1 MPDRRTNFIARLD
14 WLTIILFLVMVVFG
28 WMNIFASTYDPEN
41 AGSLFDFTQRYSKQ
55 FYYILTALFLAIVVL
70 TIDSKFWGFFS
81 YPIYVLMLLVIPLT
95 LLIGREVNGARA
107 WIFIGSFSLQ
117 PAEFVKF
124 AAALAL
130 AKFVSR
136 FNFQI
141 LKFRTLAIIGII
153 IGLPMVLIL
162 LQNDTGTALVF
173 VAFILVLFREGL
185 WWEVLAIGGLAVL
198 LFVLTLL
205 VPLPVLLPVISVIAL
220 LITWLYQQNLKFF
233 FTGGGILGGL
243 FALAWLIGRY
253 IGKEF
258 SLTYLFFIAS
268 VIAFLISLFIILRK
282 KHQPLLLI
290 LFTWIG
296 ALIFIFSVDF
306 VFHEILGDHQQSRI
320 NQILGLESD
329 LLGKGYNLNQSK
341 IAIGSGGFFGK
352 GFMQGTQTRYNFVPE
367 QSTDFIFCTIGEE
380 WGFIGSLIIVGLFS
394 GLIIRLIILAERQ
407 RSVFSRVYGYGVV
420 SILFFH
426 FAINIGMTI
435 GIVPV
440 IGIPLPFFS
449 SGGSSLWGFTVLLF
463 ILLRLDTDRYE
474 VVS

>member
-1 MPDRRTNFIARLD
+1 M
-14 WLTIILFLVMVVFG
+14 
-28 WMNIFASTYDPEN
+28 
-41 AGSLFDFTQRYSKQ
+41 
-55 FYYILTALFLAIVVL
+55 
-70 TIDSKFWGFFS
+70 
-81 YPIYVLMLLVIPLT
+81 
-95 LLIGREVNGARA
+95 
-107 WIFIGSFSLQ
+107 
-117 PAEFVKF
+117 
-124 AAALAL
+124 
-130 AKFVSR
+130 
-136 FNFQI
+136 
-141 LKFRTLAIIGII
+141 
-153 IGLPMVLIL
+153 
-162 LQNDTGTALVF
+162 
-173 VAFILVLFREGL
+173 
-185 WWEVLAIGGLAVL
+185 
-198 LFVLTLL
+198 
-205 VPLPVLLPVISVIAL
+205 
-220 LITWLYQQNLKFF
+220 KFF
-233 FTGGGILGGL
+233 LTGGGILGGL
-243 FALAWLIGRY
+243 FILAWLISRY
-253 IGKEF
+253 IGKNF

-268 VIAFLISLFIILRK
+268 VIAFLISLLIILRK

-290 LFTWIG
+290 LFVWIG
-296 ALIFIFSVDF
+296 ALVFIFSVDF

-352 GFMQGTQTRYNFVPE
+352 GFMQGTQTRFNFVPE

-407 RSVFSRVYGYGVV
+407 RSAFSRIYGYGVV
-420 SILFFH
+420 SVLFFH